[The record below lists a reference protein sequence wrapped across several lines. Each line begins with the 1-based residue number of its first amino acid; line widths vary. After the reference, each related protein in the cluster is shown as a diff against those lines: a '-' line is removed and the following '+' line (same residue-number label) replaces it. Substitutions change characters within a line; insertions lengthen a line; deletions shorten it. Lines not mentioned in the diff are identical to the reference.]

1 MSSSACPRASSSRTA
16 NSSPRV
22 ATCSRFRISRRNSG
36 GRAQEATFL
45 ASGCSIPL
53 PDSVDGPEESFRQE
67 PATPCP
73 CAGGRR
79 RVCRLFN
86 GKAEQ
91 SPDGGVAGAGDRAG
105 QLPISTTANP
115 TASAFIGIKATAKPG
130 VTEKQLRPAL
140 PIPNGKT
147 MPCASGADYAPGP
160 PVQVD
165 VFFLKG
171 ATTADQNAS
180 ATTMR
185 SSGMFAVVT
194 VQPPP

>member
-1 MSSSACPRASSSRTA
+1 MDPRNRSARSLRCLFPVLAVAVVCASCSTAKPSSHQTGALRVPVTVPA
-16 NSSPRV
+16 N
-22 ATCSRFRISRRNSG
+22 C
-36 GRAQEATFL
+36 
-45 ASGCSIPL
+45 
-53 PDSVDGPEESFRQE
+53 
-67 PATPCP
+67 
-73 CAGGRR
+73 
-79 RVCRLFN
+79 
-86 GKAEQ
+86 
-91 SPDGGVAGAGDRAG
+91 
-105 QLPISTTANP
+105 PISTSGSP
-115 TASAFIGIKATAKPG
+115 TARAFIGIKATAKAG

-171 ATTADQNAS
+171 ATTADQNTS

-185 SSGMFAVVT
+185 LSGMFAVVT

>member
-1 MSSSACPRASSSRTA
+1 MGPRNRSAKSLRRLVPVLA
-16 NSSPRV
+16 V
-22 ATCSRFRISRRNSG
+22 AVVC
-36 GRAQEATFL
+36 A
-45 ASGCSIPL
+45 GCSTARPSSHQTGAL
-53 PDSVDGPEESFRQE
+53 RVPVTV
-67 PATPCP
+67 PANC
-73 CAGGRR
+73 
-79 RVCRLFN
+79 
-86 GKAEQ
+86 
-91 SPDGGVAGAGDRAG
+91 
-105 QLPISTTANP
+105 PISTTANP

-171 ATTADQNAS
+171 ATAADQNAS